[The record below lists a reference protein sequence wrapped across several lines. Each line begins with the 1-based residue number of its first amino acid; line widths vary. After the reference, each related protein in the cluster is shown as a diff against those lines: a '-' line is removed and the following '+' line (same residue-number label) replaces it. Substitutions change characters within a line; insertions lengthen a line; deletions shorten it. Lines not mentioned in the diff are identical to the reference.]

1 MLSGLVVAHITCVGS
16 SIVSQGSW
24 SVSQWGM
31 TRLYLVGTIPTKG
44 WSAPLRAHSALIN
57 SSDEYRVRPEVFV
70 RSSNIRAGNWKC
82 SPPSSVDFVPVVCK
96 VNATLN
102 IKRKVQR
109 FSSTAR
115 AAIAIQRRGRTANA
129 RDSDTRQN
137 GLRFTFERSS
147 RLLIGLY
154 GWHDTRTKPIES
166 NKGGVCAFKFIQ
178 N

>member
-1 MLSGLVVAHITCVGS
+1 MLSGLVVAHITCLGS

-115 AAIAIQRRGRTANA
+115 AAIAIQGRKDSQCPWQWYATKWPAVHLRTFVSTINWIIWMTWHPDEAYPNQQRRC
-129 RDSDTRQN
+129 
-137 GLRFTFERSS
+137 LR
-147 RLLIGLY
+147 
-154 GWHDTRTKPIES
+154 
-166 NKGGVCAFKFIQ
+166 V
-178 N
+178 